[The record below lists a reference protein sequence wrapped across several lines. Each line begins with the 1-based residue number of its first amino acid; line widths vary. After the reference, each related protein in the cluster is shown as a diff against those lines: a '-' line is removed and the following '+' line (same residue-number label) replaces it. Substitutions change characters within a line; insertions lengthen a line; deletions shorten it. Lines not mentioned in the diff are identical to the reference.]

1 MERFCRWCG
10 SEMLSFAGGKTQ
22 SSSSICSS
30 CVEDLEPSLAG
41 VGLELAQ
48 ADTATSGR

>member
-10 SEMLSFAGGKTQ
+10 SEMLSSLGGQAQK
-22 SSSSICSS
+22 SSSICSS
-30 CVEDLEPSLAG
+30 CVEALEPSLAG

-48 ADTATSGR
+48 AETVTSSR